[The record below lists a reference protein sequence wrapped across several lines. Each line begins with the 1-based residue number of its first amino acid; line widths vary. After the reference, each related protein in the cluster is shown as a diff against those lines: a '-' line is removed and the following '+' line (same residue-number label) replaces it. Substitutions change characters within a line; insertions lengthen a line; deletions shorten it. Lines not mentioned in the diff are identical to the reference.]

1 MRERKLNKK
10 IPIYITVPVYF
21 IFYFLKRKCII
32 SLTHEKD
39 YNRASAYNIQP
50 KLDCIRKSKKGG
62 ETPFQTQLTLLH
74 FEYWASSWAALL
86 DSLFTCQNEQLKKF
100 NFSS

>member
-10 IPIYITVPVYF
+10 NTNIYNSTSLFF
-21 IFYFLKRKCII
+21 IFYLKRKCII

-74 FEYWASSWAALL
+74 FAYWASSWAALL

>member
-21 IFYFLKRKCII
+21 LFFLKRKCRI

-39 YNRASAYNIQP
+39 CNRASTYNIQP

-74 FEYWASSWAALL
+74 FAYWASSWIALL
-86 DSLFTCQNEQLKKF
+86 ESLFTCRKKQLKKF
-100 NFSS
+100 DFAS